1 MVGRL
6 LRFMQLQEAAGMRN
20 AMTHFEQV
28 PIEVVENILRQ
39 AAGLAG
45 MLEASPAPVPELER
59 PAVAKPTIES
69 KVRV

>member
-1 MVGRL
+1 
-6 LRFMQLQEAAGMRN
+6 MRN